1 MAVKVYTHTVADG
14 FEESSTN
21 MSLSPPIVTLL
32 IVVGA
37 AIGLVVLVGLA
48 LVLRDPG
55 AARRRVES
63 AFRRPPRP
71 PKTAGDEQYYKPYWS
86 R

>member
-1 MAVKVYTHTVADG
+1 
-14 FEESSTN
+14 
-21 MSLSPPIVTLL
+21 MSLSPIVTVL
-32 IVVGA
+32 IIAGA
-37 AIGLVVLVGLA
+37 VLALVVLAGLV

-55 AARRRVES
+55 AARRRIES

-71 PKTAGDEQYYKPYWS
+71 HKTAGDEQYYRPYWS

>member
-1 MAVKVYTHTVADG
+1 
-14 FEESSTN
+14 
-21 MSLSPPIVTLL
+21 MSLSPPVVTLL

-48 LVLRDPG
+48 LVIRDPG
-55 AARRRVES
+55 AARARVES

-71 PKTAGDEQYYKPYWS
+71 HKTAGDEQYYKPYWS

>member
-1 MAVKVYTHTVADG
+1 
-14 FEESSTN
+14 
-21 MSLSPPIVTLL
+21 MSLPSIATLL
-32 IVVGA
+32 IIAGAVLAVVVLA
-37 AIGLVVLVGLA
+37 GLV

-55 AARRRVES
+55 APRRRIES

-71 PKTAGDEQYYKPYWS
+71 PKTAGDEQYYRSYWS

>member
-1 MAVKVYTHTVADG
+1 
-14 FEESSTN
+14 
-21 MSLSPPIVTLL
+21 MSLSPIVTFL
-32 IVVGA
+32 IITGA
-37 AIGLVVLVGLA
+37 GLALVVLVGLV

-55 AARRRVES
+55 AARRRIES

-71 PKTAGDEQYYKPYWS
+71 HKTAGDEQYYRPYWS